1 MRIVLLGFADIL
13 NQQFK
18 NYSSLSQTR
27 SEVKM
32 VQSLVPIWEVYFS
45 HIHFL
50 LFKSLLTFYIVQ
62 SFDEFLLGVL
72 ARGMKELEC
81 MR

>member
-32 VQSLVPIWEVYFS
+32 VQSLVPIWEVCFS

-50 LFKSLLTFYIVQ
+50 PFKSLLTFYIVW
-62 SFDEFLLGVL
+62 SFDEFPLGVL
-72 ARGMKELEC
+72 GV
-81 MR
+81 

>member
-1 MRIVLLGFADIL
+1 MRIDLLGFADFHS
-13 NQQFK
+13 QQFK

-27 SEVKM
+27 LEVKR
-32 VQSLVPIWEVYFS
+32 VQSFVPMWEVCFS

-50 LFKSLLTFYIVQ
+50 LFKSLLTFYVVQ

-72 ARGMKELEC
+72 GA
-81 MR
+81 